1 MRERKNKLNTMLLRC
16 QPLLRAGLHRH
27 ASTAGRCAPSSSE
40 SLQHC
45 YSLSTWFQLP
55 EQGMQQHEILARC
68 SAFPLLS
75 PAGRLCFV
83 TSAHSCC
90 PWRYREYFPDAW
102 LEFVR
107 PHHCRYTLEIRAPDG
122 RALCE
127 YRLGPAAP
135 LRHPTRDVAVLRL
148 EDEEAARASVAAQ
161 FGAEAGLLAPL
172 ELRRGV
178 GGDGDSG
185 AAAAVARPQPIVFC
199 GHFNEERFDG
209 AGQDVSPQ
217 VPRHVG
223 GREIARVDGRLYAR
237 TDEVLQLGMCGGPAV
252 VQAAAAAAA
261 AGASG
266 EGAGGDAVA
275 ATGGAVVCVGALE
288 GIVPPD
294 FEALPSMAGAAACV
308 PAEDVFEL
316 LELSDLADIFDDDD

>member
-1 MRERKNKLNTMLLRC
+1 MLRGIH
-16 QPLLRAGLHRH
+16 PLLRAALRRH
-27 ASTAGRCAPSSSE
+27 ASTAGRCAPSPSE

-127 YRLGPAAP
+127 HRLAAAP
-135 LRHPTRDVAVLRL
+135 LRHPTRDVAVLHL
-148 EDEEAARASVAAQ
+148 EDEEAAHASVAAQ

-172 ELRRGV
+172 ELRRGD
-178 GGDGDSG
+178 GGD
-185 AAAAVARPQPIVFC
+185 AVAHPPPIVFC
-199 GHFNEERFDG
+199 GHFNEERFDS

-252 VQAAAAAAA
+252 AKAGAA

-266 EGAGGDAVA
+266 EGAEGDAAA
-275 ATGGAVVCVGALE
+275 ATGGAVFCVGALE

-308 PAEDVFEL
+308 PAEDIFKL
-316 LELSDLADIFDDDD
+316 LELSDLADFFDDD